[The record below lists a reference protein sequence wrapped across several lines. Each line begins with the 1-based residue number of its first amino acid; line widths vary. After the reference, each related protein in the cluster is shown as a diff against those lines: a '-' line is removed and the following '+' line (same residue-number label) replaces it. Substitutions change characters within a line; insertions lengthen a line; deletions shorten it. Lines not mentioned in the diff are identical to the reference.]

1 MRHWGGGGGRG
12 GICAV
17 DGHPSHP
24 PLALKA
30 HWGLQRLGL
39 LGEGLP
45 ECLQPTRGPITED
58 FLSSSMAA
66 CRLGPPGICLLHDAT
81 PPTPAQGGLCPSDA
95 PCARSFCFTGP
106 RRSGQERSRE
116 CVLVWLVTNIPG
128 LLPACP
134 PCGPRGACGLF
145 APGLSVLC
153 PAHPCTP
160 ASSASPLPWGLY
172 SRAGRT
178 GEEGQLR
185 PIAGLPGSW
194 WGAGSKGRE

>member
-66 CRLGPPGICLLHDAT
+66 RRPGDGLGPPGICLLHDAPP
-81 PPTPAQGGLCPSDA
+81 PPTPGRALSFRCPLCQVLLLHRAQ
-95 PCARSFCFTGP
+95 
-106 RRSGQERSRE
+106 EK
-116 CVLVWLVTNIPG
+116 W
-128 LLPACP
+128 
-134 PCGPRGACGLF
+134 
-145 APGLSVLC
+145 
-153 PAHPCTP
+153 
-160 ASSASPLPWGLY
+160 
-172 SRAGRT
+172 T
-178 GEEGQLR
+178 GEKQGVR
-185 PIAGLPGSW
+185 FGVAGD
-194 WGAGSKGRE
+194 